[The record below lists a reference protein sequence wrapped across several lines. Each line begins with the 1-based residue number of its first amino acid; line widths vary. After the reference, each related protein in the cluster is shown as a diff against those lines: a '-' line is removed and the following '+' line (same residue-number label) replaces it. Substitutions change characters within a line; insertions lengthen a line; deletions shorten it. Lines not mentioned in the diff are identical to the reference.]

1 MNEAMDEIERLQALF
16 KSAKNNYEVLKK
28 RVEAQVVNRRW
39 ASGGYIN
46 FEPFYF
52 EFNHFSKGRV
62 LKEAPKKI
70 ANAYEYGFDA
80 QDRAVFERQY
90 VSEKYFYEEFYFC
103 GRMKF

>member
-1 MNEAMDEIERLQALF
+1 MNEAMDEIEKLRELF
-16 KSAKNNYEVLKK
+16 KSAKNDYEVLKK
-28 RVEAQVVNRRW
+28 SAEAQVVSRRW
-39 ASGGYIN
+39 ASNQYLN

-52 EFNHFSKGRV
+52 EFNRFSKGRV

-70 ANAYEYGFDA
+70 ANAYEYGLDA
-80 QDRAVFERQY
+80 QDRVVFKRQY